1 MNWLCIELHKSLNR
15 LDFIV
20 FNWILDRVHF
30 KMMSWRKLSN
40 ILSWRGLQK
49 ARADLCDQGMSLE
62 LQWGGTWDRGTGQ
75 ERDGIELR
83 QIVWTSRLGRELL
96 TLGQSHLSSSLF
108 FVHFFFPLELFS
120 SFLKNTIFRSRQETQ
135 QPHHYLRQPSKKRL
149 ISRNENMP
157 RQDQDRFQKASC
169 QDERPR
175 SFITLSKEYK
185 ESLCQSRYIL
195 RHNPSL

>member
-1 MNWLCIELHKSLNR
+1 MRPGHWPGERWYRAQTNCMNLAAW
-15 LDFIV
+15 
-20 FNWILDRVHF
+20 
-30 KMMSWRKLSN
+30 
-40 ILSWRGLQK
+40 
-49 ARADLCDQGMSLE
+49 QGAAY
-62 LQWGGTWDRGTGQ
+62 TWP
-75 ERDGIELR
+75 I
-83 QIVWTSRLGRELL
+83 TSIQFALFC
-96 TLGQSHLSSSLF
+96 TFFSSL
-108 FVHFFFPLELFS
+108 LLS
-120 SFLKNTIFRSRQETQ
+120 SFLHCKRIRFSGQDKRHSS
-135 QPHHYLRQPSKKRL
+135 HHYLRKSSKKRL

>member
-20 FNWILDRVHF
+20 FNWILDHVRF
-30 KMMSWRKLSN
+30 RMMSWRKLSN

-49 ARADLCDQGMSLE
+49 ARADLGDQGMSLE

-108 FVHFFFPLELFS
+108 FVHFFLSCSWALFFILE
-120 SFLKNTIFRSRQETQ
+120 E
-135 QPHHYLRQPSKKRL
+135 Y
-149 ISRNENMP
+149 
-157 RQDQDRFQKASC
+157 DFQVKTRDTAA
-169 QDERPR
+169 
-175 SFITLSKEYK
+175 
-185 ESLCQSRYIL
+185 
-195 RHNPSL
+195 PSLSAST